1 MTSDEN
7 MDWQKKF
14 KPAFEFLGKWLFRFR
29 TMKSLTLFFCAEIA
43 CVGYY
48 SFWIQG
54 HIKKDG
60 QQTVDWT
67 ISSGE
72 ATLYG
77 CLIGLFI
84 LIGYLA
90 ALAYQYT
97 CDKRKFE
104 AEMQKQ
110 SASSNQGDPYKG
122 EKWLKEL
129 LEHFN
134 VYMMDE
140 YFQTMPA
147 QVRADL
153 LTSFDYWMGIL
164 GSSAFNIKD
173 KILSQAIDA
182 FYKKWHEIVTFGC
195 KYYFTSQNPDYYRF
209 EQYQHDTFQTD
220 EARRAFEKLA
230 QMVIELQP
238 TYTSMVEYIKT
249 NYPDIDLDKTSQI
262 FMSGLAKN

>member
-1 MTSDEN
+1 
-7 MDWQKKF
+7 MDWRKKI
-14 KPAFEFLGKWLFRFR
+14 KPAFELFGKWLFRFR
-29 TMKSLTLFFCAEIA
+29 TMKSLALFFFAEIA

-48 SFWIQG
+48 SFWVQG

-67 ISSGE
+67 VSSGE

-90 ALAYQYT
+90 ALYYQYT
-97 CDKRKFE
+97 CDKRKYE

-110 SASSNQGDPYKG
+110 AASLHQGDPYKG

-147 QVRADL
+147 RVRADL

-164 GSSAFNIKD
+164 VSSAFVIKD
-173 KILSQAIDA
+173 KTLRQAIDA

-195 KYYFTSQNPDYYRF
+195 KYYFTSQNPDFYRF
-209 EQYQHDTFQTD
+209 EQYQHDTFRTE

-230 QMVIELQP
+230 QMVIELKP
-238 TYTSMVEYIKT
+238 LYIDLLDYIKT
-249 NYPDIDLDKTSQI
+249 NYPDIDLDETSQT
-262 FMSGLAKN
+262 FMFGLAKN